1 MDCLQYYFFVSAE
14 ERAKELLT
22 QCREVNASHLVTTK
36 EGMVRLAIFLIEFD
50 YVFVPFFLVFQLLKL
65 VIY

>member
-22 QCREVNASHLVTTK
+22 QCREVNESHLVTTK

-50 YVFVPFFLVFQLLKL
+50 YDLAFLYLFFLSFN
-65 VIY
+65 Y